1 MRVKSILNYQE
12 YWRVLLKRVY
22 KNQHA
27 KFGAVLA
34 MFNFS
39 QKSLVPLFPS
49 KPTFPGSSKQGYM
62 YLSKCDGFFSD
73 FLQSAT
79 RHSRNF
85 ISVFLLFFNIFS
97 SKTKTAILSK
107 NSHYISH
114 TLKHEQ
120 LQRVTTT
127 TGNLNMKWW
136 IWGEKMFCG
145 YVASFL
151 ESSCVFGFEPSNS
164 LWTILEIVCDE
175 SNYSW
180 FIFPVAVT
188 QALGF
193 HSNDCF
199 WYHLAAMIHR

>member
-1 MRVKSILNYQE
+1 MVSSLTFS
-12 YWRVLLKRVY
+12 RVLPDTLEI
-22 KNQHA
+22 
-27 KFGAVLA
+27 
-34 MFNFS
+34 S
-39 QKSLVPLFPS
+39 SLCSFCSL
-49 KPTFPGSSKQGYM
+49 TY
-62 YLSKCDGFFSD
+62 
-73 FLQSAT
+73 FLQKQKQQFWV
-79 RHSRNF
+79 R
-85 ISVFLLFFNIFS
+85 
-97 SKTKTAILSK
+97 TAITSPIL
-107 NSHYISH
+107 
-114 TLKHEQ
+114 
-120 LQRVTTT
+120 
-127 TGNLNMKWW
+127 LNMNNYREWQLLLEIW

-193 HSNDCF
+193 HINDCF